1 MKLYNMKT
9 GMNPRRVRIFLAEKG
24 VSLPIVEVDMTKGE
38 NATPEFLKINP
49 LGKLP
54 VLELDDGR
62 FLTESIAICRYIEA
76 LHPEPNLFGKGPLEI
91 AFVEMWD
98 RRMEHDLMRPMVDNF
113 VHSSPFWKGRRPQVA
128 EVAPI
133 ACESANA
140 MMKLLDGELA
150 SRSYIAGDRYT
161 VADITAQ
168 CALLLGKN
176 TGTPL
181 PQGLPHLAAWWERV
195 GARPT
200 ARA

>member
-1 MKLYNMKT
+1 MKLYNMKA

-24 VSLPIVEVDMTKGE
+24 VTLPMVEVDMTKGE
-38 NATPEFLKINP
+38 NSAPEFLKINP

-62 FLTESIAICRYIEA
+62 YLTESVAICRYIEA
-76 LHPEPNLFGKGPLEI
+76 LNPEPNLFGNDPLER

-98 RRMEHDLMRPMVDNF
+98 RRMEHDLMRSVVDNF
-113 VHSSPFWKGRRPQVA
+113 THSSPFWKGRRPQVA

-133 ACESANA
+133 AFDYAMS
-140 MMKLLDGELA
+140 MMKLVDSEL
-150 SRSYIAGDRYT
+150 STRPFIAGDRYT

-181 PQGLPHLAAWWERV
+181 PDHLPHLAAWWQRV
-195 GARPT
+195 STRPT